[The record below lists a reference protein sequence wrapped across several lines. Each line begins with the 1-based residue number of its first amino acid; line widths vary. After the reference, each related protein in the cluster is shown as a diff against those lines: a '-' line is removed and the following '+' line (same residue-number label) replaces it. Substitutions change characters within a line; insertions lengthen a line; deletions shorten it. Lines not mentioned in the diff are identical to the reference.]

1 MHDIRI
7 GAVVTPSVVG
17 DTTANLERLARWVKQ
32 ARKQEV
38 ELICFPELN
47 LTGYCNSAE
56 LAKAAEKIPGPLSL
70 KVSALAKQEKVTILA
85 GLVEF
90 NPRGAPFASHCVF
103 HPDGRIQVYRKL
115 HLAPPE
121 TETFSAGDQI
131 PVFRIPKL
139 SFGIQ
144 LCYDAHFPEL
154 TTAMALLGAEVI
166 FIAHA
171 SPRGDAQ
178 AKHQSWLRHLPAR
191 AFDNGVF
198 LVACNQVGDNCH
210 GLSFPGNAVVIG
222 PSGDVIAKHVQGTE
236 TMLVAD
242 LQAAD
247 LQAVRSHRMR
257 YFLPHRRPDLYRKV
271 IGKIGNRTRV
281 SNQQSSGRLHRK

>member
-1 MHDIRI
+1 MRDIRI
-7 GAVVTPSVVG
+7 GAVVTPSLVG
-17 DTTANLERLARWVKQ
+17 DSAANLERLARWVKRAREQ
-32 ARKQEV
+32 AV
-38 ELICFPELN
+38 ELVCFPELN
-47 LTGYCNSAE
+47 LSGYCNSAG
-56 LAKAAEKIPGPLSL
+56 LQKTAQQIPGPICSQ
-70 KVSALAKQEKVTILA
+70 VAALARQEKITILA
-85 GLVEF
+85 GLAEF

-103 HPDGRIQVYRKL
+103 HTDGRIQVYRKL

-121 TETFSAGDQI
+121 TGTFSAGDRI

-154 TTAMALLGAEVI
+154 TTAMALQGAEVI
-166 FIAHA
+166 FIPHA
-171 SPRGDAQ
+171 SPRGDART
-178 AKHQSWLRHLPAR
+178 KHQSWLRHLPAR

-198 LVACNQVGDNCH
+198 LVACNQSGDNCN

-222 PSGDVIAKHVQGTE
+222 PSGEIIAKHLEGTE

-247 LQAVRSHRMR
+247 LEAVRSHRMR
-257 YFLPHRRPDLYRKV
+257 YFLPRRRPELYRK
-271 IGKIGNRTRV
+271 ITGK
-281 SNQQSSGRLHRK
+281 